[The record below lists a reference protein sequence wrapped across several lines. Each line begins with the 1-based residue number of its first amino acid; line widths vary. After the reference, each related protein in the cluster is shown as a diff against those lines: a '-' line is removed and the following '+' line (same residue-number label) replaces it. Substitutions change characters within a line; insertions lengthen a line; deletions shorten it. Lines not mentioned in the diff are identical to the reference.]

1 MDKATLIQALIDT
14 DGKRARSIQTAIGV
28 SSLGDCRRKVW
39 HMARGDEKS
48 NPTLSLP
55 AIMGTAIH
63 ATIEASILNAFADRA
78 PENMPMIEKRVEIEG
93 LPPATIDFFDPML
106 GEVVDWKTIKLS
118 NVNYFISK
126 QKRWQVQT
134 YAYILTQA
142 GYEVKTVSLVG
153 IPRDGTEDDIII
165 HSEPYDETVALA
177 ALGWLEDVTSMIE
190 PPAPEREP
198 LTFCAKYCPFFGELC
213 SGIPKDL
220 SGDPIMDD
228 AATDAARRYK
238 ELAVELKEL
247 EKEKDALKATL
258 EGHAGITLD
267 GIKVRW
273 SEIAGRQTPDL
284 PEIEKLL
291 GGSSPIPMKTG
302 SPSLRLEVR

>member
-1 MDKATLIQALIDT
+1 MPYLAPVIIEVQGDSKPWQRVLAEVKAELADLAKDKTDVPIGGDSKPLQSDIAADKIALADL
-14 DGKRARSIQTAIGV
+14 ARSVTTPIIGDD
-28 SSLGDCRRKVW
+28 SKPLISGI
-39 HMARGDEKS
+39 A
-48 NPTLSLP
+48 
-55 AIMGTAIH
+55 
-63 ATIEASILNAFADRA
+63 AD
-78 PENMPMIEKRVEIEG
+78 
-93 LPPATIDFFDPML
+93 
-106 GEVVDWKTIKLS
+106 
-118 NVNYFISK
+118 
-126 QKRWQVQT
+126 
-134 YAYILTQA
+134 
-142 GYEVKTVSLVG
+142 
-153 IPRDGTEDDIII
+153 
-165 HSEPYDETVALA
+165 TVALA

-267 GIKVRW
+267 GIKVLW